1 MGMASMAKLGVA
13 LPARMINIAIVHGAK
28 HLQGFGMSEQDR
40 PADARRLQPFPRSLP
55 AMLMRARE
63 AVMTH
68 VRPVLRSY
76 DMTEPQWRV
85 LRTLSSVDEVEV
97 TQLAEMVFLLPSS
110 LSRIL
115 KDLTDRGLI
124 QRRTSAEDLRKG
136 LVSISDQ
143 GLAIIEAAN
152 PETAMV
158 SAEIERLFGSA
169 RMARLVGLLEE
180 LEQALGPGQPA
191 A

>member
-1 MGMASMAKLGVA
+1 
-13 LPARMINIAIVHGAK
+13 
-28 HLQGFGMSEQDR
+28 MSEDEVD
-40 PADARRLQPFPRSLP
+40 PAARRLQPFPRSLP
-55 AMLMRARE
+55 AILMRARE

-68 VRPVLRSY
+68 VRPVLRAY

-85 LRTLSSVDEVEV
+85 LRTLASVDEVEV

-124 QRRTSAEDLRKG
+124 QRRTSTQDLRKG

-143 GLAIIEAAN
+143 GMAVIEAAS
-152 PETAMV
+152 PQTAEV
-158 SAEIERLFGSA
+158 TSEIERLFG
-169 RMARLVGLLEE
+169 RDRLGRLERLLEE
-180 LEQALGPGQPA
+180 LEEALGPGQPA

>member
-1 MGMASMAKLGVA
+1 MSENDIETPAGRPLQPLPRT
-13 LPARMINIAIVHGAK
+13 LPAV
-28 HLQGFGMSEQDR
+28 
-40 PADARRLQPFPRSLP
+40 
-55 AMLMRARE
+55 LMRARE

-68 VRPVLRSY
+68 VRPVLRAY

-85 LRTLSSVDEVEV
+85 LRTLAANEEVEV

-124 QRRTSAEDLRKG
+124 RRRTSAQDLRKG
-136 LVSISDQ
+136 LVSISDE
-143 GLAIIEAAN
+143 GLDLIEAAT
-152 PETAMV
+152 PETAKV
-158 SAEIERLFGSA
+158 NAEIERLFG
-169 RMARLVGLLEE
+169 RERLGKLERLLEE
-180 LEQALGPGQPA
+180 LEAAVGPGQPA

>member
-1 MGMASMAKLGVA
+1 
-13 LPARMINIAIVHGAK
+13 
-28 HLQGFGMSEQDR
+28 MSEDEVD
-40 PADARRLQPFPRSLP
+40 PAARRLQPFPRSLP
-55 AMLMRARE
+55 AILMRARE

-68 VRPVLRSY
+68 VRPVLRAY

-85 LRTLSSVDEVEV
+85 LRTLASVDEVEV

-124 QRRTSAEDLRKG
+124 QRRTSTQDLRKG

-143 GLAIIEAAN
+143 GMAVIEAAN
-152 PETAMV
+152 PQTAEV
-158 SAEIERLFGSA
+158 TSEIERLFGSD
-169 RMARLVGLLEE
+169 RLGRLERLLEE
-180 LEQALGPGQPA
+180 LEEALGPGQPA

>member
-1 MGMASMAKLGVA
+1 
-13 LPARMINIAIVHGAK
+13 
-28 HLQGFGMSEQDR
+28 MSENEDEAPSGR
-40 PADARRLQPFPRSLP
+40 PLQPLPRSLP
-55 AMLMRARE
+55 AVLMRARE

-68 VRPVLRSY
+68 VRPVLRAY

-85 LRTLSSVDEVEV
+85 LRTLASNEEVEV

-124 QRRTSAEDLRKG
+124 RRRTSAQDLRKG
-136 LVSISDQ
+136 LVSISDE
-143 GLAIIEAAN
+143 GMDLIEAAT
-152 PETAMV
+152 PETARV
-158 SAEIERLFGSA
+158 NAEIERLFGSD
-169 RMARLVGLLEE
+169 RMSRLIGLLEE
-180 LEQALGPGQPA
+180 LEAAVGRGQPA